1 MPFSDLWELL
11 QHGKLGQLL
20 KHSTTRRFL
29 AGVFFYLLITVLISV
44 NFWPERLSLR
54 EGQVAPKDIS
64 APISKDYVDEIATE
78 EARRKVVKDFPKFY
92 DLAEEVR
99 PTVEGEITNT
109 VNKMKAVRQRADLD
123 VKGKINELRT
133 QLPFDV
139 DDEFYMVI
147 VQTDASNLELIEN
160 QALQVVR
167 TALEDGI
174 FDDRFKEQKEQLRQT
189 VRSLRVK
196 NEFRDVIE
204 VLVDDYIQPNR
215 ITNTEV
221 TEIRK
226 REAMNQVAPI
236 MKSIKKDEII
246 LRAGDVVTREHMQKL
261 NVLGLTHQKSPWY
274 AFVGIAL
281 LVGISMFLVLFYI
294 YLFRQDIYNKE
305 NLLVLLG
312 LIIFITL
319 LVARGII
326 AIDFSQWPRVSEI
339 NSYMVPLAAAG
350 MLIAVLLDT
359 RLAIVVTALLSVWL
373 GIMTGNQIKFA
384 VVGFV
389 SGIVGVHSVSHLS
402 QRSDL
407 AKAGLVYISS
417 ATTFTII
424 AVGLIFEEELT
435 FVLTTALV
443 LGIINGVFS
452 AVLTGGFLP
461 YLESAFGITSAVR
474 LLELSNPNN
483 SLLKNLLMEAPATYH
498 HSILVGNL
506 AETAADAIGAD
517 SLMVRVGAY
526 YHDIGKTKRPYF
538 FIENQLS
545 YENPHDKIAPSLSTL
560 IITSHVKD
568 GVEMA
573 REAKLPQQIIDII
586 EQHHGTSLV
595 SYFYHRALENDKNET
610 VNEDDFRYDSRKPQ
624 SKEAALVMLA
634 DTVEAAVRAMQK
646 PTLGRVEGLV
656 RKVIKDK
663 LNDGQLDECD
673 LTFKDLDIIAT
684 AFMKVLSGIF
694 HNRVEYPDQM
704 LKEIERRRS
713 RDANLRKQLTG
724 SSQSGAEPGGTGE
737 ENRGDRTGS

>member
-1 MPFSDLWELL
+1 MPFGDFWEVL
-11 QHGKLGQLL
+11 QHGKIGQLR
-20 KHSTTRRFL
+20 KHPTTRRVL
-29 AGVFFYLLITVLISV
+29 AGAIFYLLITILISM
-44 NFWPERLSLR
+44 NFWPERLSLK

-78 EARRKVVKDFPKFY
+78 EARRKVIKDFPKFY
-92 DLAEEVR
+92 DFVEDVR
-99 PTVEGEITNT
+99 PAVEGEITNA
-109 VNKMKAVRQRADLD
+109 VNKMKAIQQRGDLD
-123 VKGKINELRT
+123 VNGKIKELRS
-133 QLPFDV
+133 QLLFEADDNFYRIIAEADV
-139 DDEFYMVI
+139 
-147 VQTDASNLELIEN
+147 SNLQLIQD
-160 QALQVVR
+160 QALQVVT
-167 TALEDGI
+167 TALEDGVY
-174 FDDRFKEQKEQLRQT
+174 DDRFKEQKEQLRQT
-189 VRSLRVK
+189 VRSLRLK
-196 NEFRDVIE
+196 NEYRDVIE

-215 ITNTEV
+215 IANVEA

-226 REAMNQVAPI
+226 GEAMNQVTPI

-246 LRAGDVVTREHMQKL
+246 LRVGDVVTKEHMQKL

-274 AFVGIAL
+274 AFIGIAL
-281 LVGISMFLVLFYI
+281 LVGISMALTMYYI
-294 YLFRQDIYNKE
+294 YLFRRDIYNNE
-305 NLLVLLG
+305 GLLILLG
-312 LIIFITL
+312 LIVLITL

-326 AIDFSQWPRVSEI
+326 AIDFSQWPNASDI
-339 NSYMVPLAAAG
+339 NSYMVPIAAAG

-359 RLAIVVTALLSVWL
+359 RVAIVVTALLSIWL

-384 VVGFV
+384 VVGLV

-435 FVLTTALV
+435 FVLTTALI

-483 SLLKNLLMEAPATYH
+483 PLLKNLLMEAPATYH

-506 AETAADAIGAD
+506 AEAAADSIGAD

-545 YENPHDKIAPSLSTL
+545 HENPHDKIAPSLSTL

-610 VNEDDFRYDSRKPQ
+610 VNEEDFRYDSRKPQ
-624 SKEAALVMLA
+624 SREAALVMLA
-634 DTVEAAVRAMQK
+634 DTVEAAVRAMQN

-656 RKVIKDK
+656 RKIIKDK

-673 LTFKDLDIIAT
+673 LTFKDLDFIAT

-694 HNRVEYPDQM
+694 HNRVEYPDQV
-704 LKEIERRRS
+704 LKEIERRKN

-724 SSQSGAEPGGTGE
+724 SGQSGAEPGGTGE
-737 ENRGDRTGS
+737 ENRGDRAGS